1 MDNSQSFLIQNPSMI
16 PNSMNSNINNI
27 LIPDNQPYQQQM
39 IPQNNPYNQQD
50 SSMKSITDE
59 LNNSGN
65 PPLKQEDINKIL
77 DKPDS
82 FDEPIKEEP
91 PKFKK
96 YLIKFIIILAVYLI
110 FSIDSVKRLFSTI
123 IINLYPSNNYLSIVG
138 LIVYGAVLSAV
149 CIGVEYKLGY

>member
-1 MDNSQSFLIQNPSMI
+1 MMSNP
-16 PNSMNSNINNI
+16 MNPNI
-27 LIPDNQPYQQQM
+27 LIPDNQPYPQQM
-39 IPQNNPYNQQD
+39 MQQNNPQTPI
-50 SSMKSITDE
+50 KSITDE

-65 PPLKQEDINKIL
+65 PPMNQEDINKIL

-96 YLIKFIIILAVYLI
+96 YLIKFVIILAVYLI
-110 FSIDSVKRLFSTI
+110 FSIDTVKRLFSTI

-138 LIVYGAVLSAV
+138 LIIYGVVLSAV

>member
-1 MDNSQSFLIQNPSMI
+1 MDNNQSFLFQNNPQI
-16 PNSMNSNINNI
+16 NPNINSNI
-27 LIPDNQPYQQQM
+27 LIPDNQLYSQQQ
-39 IPQNNPYNQQD
+39 ITQNNPYQQTPI
-50 SSMKSITDE
+50 KSITDE

-65 PPLKQEDINKIL
+65 PPMKQEEINKIL

-82 FDEPIKEEP
+82 FDEPPKEEP
-91 PKFKK
+91 SKFRK

-123 IINLYPSNNYLSIVG
+123 IINLYPSNNYISIVG
-138 LIVYGAVLSAV
+138 LIIYGAVLSAV

>member
-1 MDNSQSFLIQNPSMI
+1 MDNSQSFLFQNTPSI
-16 PNSMNSNINNI
+16 NPNMNNL
-27 LIPDNQPYQQQM
+27 LIPDNQPYSQQT
-39 IPQNNPYNQQD
+39 IPQNNQFTQQTPI
-50 SSMKSITDE
+50 KSITDE

-65 PPLKQEDINKIL
+65 PPMKQEEINKIL

-82 FDEPIKEEP
+82 FDEQPKEET

-96 YLIKFIIILAVYLI
+96 LLIKFIIILAVYLI

-123 IINLYPSNNYLSIVG
+123 IINLYPSSNNYISIVG
-138 LIVYGAVLSAV
+138 LIIYGIVLSAV